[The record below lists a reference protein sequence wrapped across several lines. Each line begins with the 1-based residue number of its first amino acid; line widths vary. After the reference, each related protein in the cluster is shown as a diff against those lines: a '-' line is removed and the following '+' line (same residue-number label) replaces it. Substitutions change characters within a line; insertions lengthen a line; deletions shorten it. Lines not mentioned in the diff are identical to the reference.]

1 MKTGK
6 YQIQYHMM
14 ILPAVIILFIFHV
27 LPLFGSVIAFEDYI
41 PPKGIFHSEW
51 VGLQYFSYML
61 RLPEAWNIF
70 RNTFV
75 IAIAKIICHIAVPVI
90 FALMLNEL
98 KSVGYKRT
106 IQTIVY
112 LPHFLSWVVL
122 ATPIINIFSYRGVVN
137 NLIELMNGQR
147 IIFLASN
154 KYFRPLLILTDTWK
168 EFGFGTIVY
177 LAAITSINPN
187 LYEAAVIDGAS
198 RFQQISHVTLPCM
211 MGMIVLMA
219 TRSLGNVL
227 NAGFD
232 QVYNLYS
239 PAVYETADIIDTY
252 VYRVGLLE
260 MNYSL
265 STAVGLMKSVIGMIL
280 IVTSYGLSAKFSDYR
295 IF

>member
-6 YQIQYHMM
+6 YQIQYHIMM
-14 ILPAVIILFIFHV
+14 LPAVIILVIFHI
-27 LPLFGSVIAFEDYI
+27 LPLFGSVIAFEEYI
-41 PPKGIFHSEW
+41 PPKGIMNSEW
-51 VGLQYFSYML
+51 VGLEYFSYMI

-70 RNTFV
+70 RNTLL
-75 IAIAKIICHIAVPVI
+75 IAIGKITCHIVVPVV

-98 KSVGYKRT
+98 KSVGCKRT
-106 IQTIVY
+106 VQTIVY

-122 ATPIINIFSYRGVVN
+122 ATPIINIFSYRGIVN
-137 NLIELMNGQR
+137 KVIEMLGGDS

-154 KYFRPLLILTDTWK
+154 KYFRSLLILTDTWK

-177 LAAITSINPN
+177 LAAITNINPN
-187 LYEAAVIDGAS
+187 LYEAAVIDGAG
-198 RFQQISHVTLPCM
+198 RFQQIVHVTLPCM
-211 MGMIVLMA
+211 MGMVVLMA

-239 PAVYETADIIDTY
+239 PAVYETADIIDTF

-280 IVTSYGLSAKFSDYR
+280 IVSSYALSAKFSDYR